1 MLFSLKTQILLVI
14 GSLIGILLTQVIL
27 SRQSFDILLESKQ
40 QENRAHAELELVYRL
55 ERDIVDLQR
64 NVLIYKETASSVSSE
79 RFGDLIKQ
87 VGDKIDTIRTYKYS
101 LENDQLK
108 AELITRMLGHLKDY
122 KDNFTEVVSSRSKRK
137 RLFEED
143 IQNEFSTIQQFIE
156 QLSTGGSIDDK
167 QHAQLN
173 YHLSLAQKSTFSY
186 LFYPGFESV
195 DEFNKQV
202 RMIEGI
208 FSKLPNSGSEIIA
221 ITRDLKRDFT
231 QLTQLTR
238 GYLFLVNVVM
248 TGSANEVLY
257 LSKELRKLANQ
268 EQLSINNN
276 AQLATERADQRG
288 DIVASVCIILAL
300 LTAFF
305 LTNRVLTPIRDI
317 TALFKRLSL
326 DMEIQSI
333 PGTSRN
339 DEIGD
344 LARSADVFHKK
355 NQQTNTLL
363 AQSRVMY
370 SKQEELNLELEEA
383 KQKAEQATDLKSA
396 FLANM
401 SHEIRTPMNGII
413 GLVDLTLKSEL
424 TDKQRDYLE
433 KVAYSGE
440 VMMGVINDILD
451 FSKIEA
457 GKLEIEH
464 ADFNL
469 NQVIE
474 TVVSSVYLRAEEKGL
489 SLQVEAKT
497 NLPITIRGDA
507 LRITQ
512 VLLNLCNNAI
522 KFTEH
527 GRVCIDVS
535 YIHGSQSAGTL
546 YFGVSD
552 TGIGMN
558 TAQCERVFDSFT
570 QADGS
575 TSRKFGGTGLGLT
588 IVKQL
593 TSLMGGEVNVESEEN
608 KGSLF
613 KVSFQVESSENIML
627 YERKGNT
634 ALTYCP
640 LPNALLSDEMLNI
653 IFQNYQKFA
662 ELPEK
667 VSQSTITILEID
679 SQKKLDELKP
689 RITNLL
695 AEKNRIGFVINMQ
708 HEKLK
713 HEIQKNWSTPII
725 RHPFSPEKFKAF
737 VQDII
742 GDENDALS
750 DDAIHD
756 SLQHHYEGKVLLVE
770 DNEINQIVAQEML
783 EIMSLDVILADDG
796 QMALDAVQRE
806 SFDIVLM
813 DIQMPVMDGYT
824 STQKIRELG
833 FDDLIIC
840 GLSANAM
847 KEDFDSAYAVGM
859 NDYLTKPLEWDQ
871 LENMLAKYLPSKAA

>member
-108 AELITRMLGHLKDY
+108 AELITRMLGHLQDY

-558 TAQCERVFDSFT
+558 TAQCER
-570 QADGS
+570 
-575 TSRKFGGTGLGLT
+575 
-588 IVKQL
+588 
-593 TSLMGGEVNVESEEN
+593 
-608 KGSLF
+608 
-613 KVSFQVESSENIML
+613 
-627 YERKGNT
+627 
-634 ALTYCP
+634 
-640 LPNALLSDEMLNI
+640 SDEMLNI